1 MKYTEAYWAEKTW
14 REKSGSKPS
23 LSVYIANSEMLAGC
37 VEPTE
42 SYTAYA
48 HPFIY
53 DTLLTREEARA
64 IRGIHG
70 REEAWTA
77 IEEKTGLLLTTER
90 QRAIKDE
97 ETRVW
102 KEGALSEKAKER
114 DEMKDYDKA
123 AGLDAS
129 KVSTIV
135 HLPIVLIAIAI
146 GVLVLW
152 LGRVK

>member
-48 HPFIY
+48 HPFMY

-102 KEGALSEKAKER
+102 KEGALSERIKER
-114 DEMKDYDKA
+114 EEMEDYDKA
-123 AGLDAS
+123 AGMDTS

-146 GVLVLW
+146 GVLVWW